1 MTAKDTRE
9 ELDQLKR
16 DVVSAFLQAKSL
28 RWSRAVSIQE
38 DAQLSREAY
47 EHADA
52 RNKRCSKRLPKISP
66 AQTMTSIG
74 RH

>member
-28 RWSRAVSIQE
+28 RWWRGASILE
-38 DAQLSREAY
+38 DAQLTPEAY
-47 EHADA
+47 KNADA
-52 RNKRCSKRLPKISP
+52 RNKRCSIRLPKISP

-74 RH
+74 KH